1 LLSEVIHVFQRI
13 IEGLLSQS
21 NGLVSLVEDLVV
33 TDGEVEGETET
44 DGVGSGDL
52 AIAVVGVIGAGVGKI
67 ESLLIESTCVVVVT
81 AGNTHKL
88 GEVTIVIA
96 SHLEV
101 EDTVLLGERRLSMIS
116 RDEKIREKSE
126 DLVGNGS
133 QLLFELLEVD
143 LDVDVL
149 SLIAVLLGS
158 SLKCSP

>member
-1 LLSEVIHVFQRI
+1 
-13 IEGLLSQS
+13 
-21 NGLVSLVEDLVV
+21 
-33 TDGEVEGETET
+33 
-44 DGVGSGDL
+44 
-52 AIAVVGVIGAGVGKI
+52 
-67 ESLLIESTCVVVVT
+67 
-81 AGNTHKL
+81 
-88 GEVTIVIA
+88 
-96 SHLEV
+96 
-101 EDTVLLGERRLSMIS
+101 MIS